1 MQADSKSD
9 AKVEEMSSSQTSS
22 SSPSSSTASLQNKDA
37 AAAAK
42 SGLLSSVSPPS
53 ALPSFVPVPA
63 AAAASNTA
71 PAPLFHPTTFSP
83 AIPADKASGEGVGVG
98 KEGGG
103 AGAVAGE
110 GGFGLMGWVRGAV
123 DTSSSIVSK
132 VAEKAKSSVDTMIT
146 TLDPQ
151 MKELLSP
158 SVLFEV
164 VVTSEEE
171 IEISPIREAFHQ
183 IFGSQKVTVRG
194 VRGTQEEECV
204 AGAVSAVQP
213 VGFEA
218 AQQKAWKRIEALRAA
233 LQQPGPVVAVESF
246 ITELSP
252 DKWYDVHAIV
262 LSDSSNGIVVETFSQ
277 MTPIPSSIVT
287 LAQDDTPAD
296 YQHKAAG
303 FAVDIATIMA
313 SNLHVHESEW
323 HHALTGVSR
332 RDMIL
337 LAAKSLVNIYKNSL
351 Q

>member
-1 MQADSKSD
+1 M
-9 AKVEEMSSSQTSS
+9 E
-22 SSPSSSTASLQNKDA
+22 
-37 AAAAK
+37 
-42 SGLLSSVSPPS
+42 
-53 ALPSFVPVPA
+53 
-63 AAAASNTA
+63 
-71 PAPLFHPTTFSP
+71 
-83 AIPADKASGEGVGVG
+83 
-98 KEGGG
+98 EGG
-103 AGAVAGE
+103 
-110 GGFGLMGWVRGAV
+110 GGFGLFGWVKGAV
-123 DTSSSIVSK
+123 DTSSSMLGK

-158 SVLFEV
+158 TVLFEV
-164 VVTSEEE
+164 IVTSEEE

-194 VRGTQEEECV
+194 LRGTQEEECV
-204 AGAVSAVQP
+204 AGAASAVQP

-218 AQQKAWKRIEALRAA
+218 AQQKAWKRIEALRSVNPE
-233 LQQPGPVVAVESF
+233 QPGPIVAVESF

-252 DKWYDVHAIV
+252 DKWFDVHALV
-262 LSDSSNGIVVETFSQ
+262 LSDSSGGIVVETFGQ

-296 YQHKAAG
+296 YQHRGAG
-303 FAVDIATIMA
+303 LASDIASIMA
-313 SNLHVHESEW
+313 SNLHVHQSEW